1 MATPEQAQQVLSNPA
16 FEEAFESLASDL
28 IQNMLS
34 SDKPEDVWF
43 AKEKH
48 NLLFTLKAE
57 LESRLETAGGT
68 YLKRKPRG

>member
-16 FEEAFESLASDL
+16 FEEALASFASDV
-28 IQNMLS
+28 IQNMLY

-43 AKEKH
+43 AQEKH

-57 LESRLETAGGT
+57 LESKLETTAGT